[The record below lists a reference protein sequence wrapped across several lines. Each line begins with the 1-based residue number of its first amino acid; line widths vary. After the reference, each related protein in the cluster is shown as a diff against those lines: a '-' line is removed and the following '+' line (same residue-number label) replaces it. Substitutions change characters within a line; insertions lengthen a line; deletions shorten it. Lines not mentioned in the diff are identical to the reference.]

1 MSNLLWK
8 SLLASPAAVGAAL
21 VMSGAGF
28 AAETADAP
36 VFSLETLETT
46 EAQEPSVLDQVA
58 GYSNE
63 SVQLAQVTSVSELS
77 DVRPTDWAYTALQ
90 RLVEEYRCIEG
101 YPNRTFQGNR
111 AMTRYEFAAGLNAC
125 LDTIV
130 QLIGG
135 GEGPDGNDLA
145 TIRRLQEQFQAELAT
160 LRGRV
165 DALEADVAELEANQ
179 FSTTT
184 KLRGEVAANAVV
196 PFDTAQIGGDDLD
209 DSTIFNARARLNF
222 DTSFTGEDRLR
233 IRFQTGTGDEGLGQS
248 IGFTGFDRAAGNNSN
263 QFRVN
268 DFYYSFPVGSRID
281 VIVAANSIVT
291 DDFVTS
297 TIVPFDGAGVADM
310 GGPVLYDFGMGGSA
324 GLGVSVALTDSIVFD
339 AGYSFD
345 DAQGSNPEVGV
356 FGANEQSYI
365 GQLSFLSDGLIDAAL
380 VYIHGSNGNENYLD
394 TYGGLLSLDFG
405 RFILA
410 GYFAYH
416 EDDDNN
422 DDTSFMGGISLP
434 DLFAEGDEL
443 GVYAGVLP
451 DNDLGGVGG
460 LFDNEDPFYAE
471 AYYGIPISEYLTI
484 TPSIIY
490 LDGDL
495 QGLGAD
501 DDDEALF
508 GAIRALFTF

>member
-21 VMSGAGF
+21 VMSGAGM
-28 AAETADAP
+28 AAETA
-36 VFSLETLETT
+36 
-46 EAQEPSVLDQVA
+46 EASVLDQVS

-101 YPNRTFQGNR
+101 YPNQTFQGNR

-135 GEGPDGNDLA
+135 GDVDTNDLA

-184 KLRGEVAANAVV
+184 KLRGEVAANVAT
-196 PFDTAQIGGDDLD
+196 PFETGEIGGNDLD
-209 DSTIFNARARLNF
+209 DSTLFNARARLNF

-233 IRFQTGTGDEGLGQS
+233 IRFQTGTGSDGLGQTL
-248 IGFTGFDRAAGNNSN
+248 GFTGFEDAAANDDNDFN
-263 QFRVN
+263 VD
-268 DFYYSFPVGSRID
+268 DFYYLFPVGNRID
-281 VIVAANSIVT
+281 VIVAANGIKT

-297 TIVPFDGAGVADM
+297 TIVPFDGASVADM
-310 GGPVLYDFGMGGSA
+310 GGPVLYDFDMGGSA
-324 GLGVSVALTDSIVFD
+324 GLGVSVALTNSIVFD

-345 DAQGSNPEVGV
+345 DAQGSNPEIGI
-356 FGANEQSYI
+356 FGANNQSYI
-365 GQLSFLSDGLIDAAL
+365 GQLSYLGEEFLSAAL
-380 VYIHGSNGNENYLD
+380 VYMHGSGDGNENYTD
-394 TYGGLLSLDFG
+394 TYGGLLGLDFG
-405 RFILA
+405 RFVLG

-416 EDDDNN
+416 EDDNNN
-422 DDTSFMGGISLP
+422 DDISYMGGISLP

-443 GVYAGVLP
+443 GIYAGVLP
-451 DNDLGGVGG
+451 DADVGG
-460 LFDNEDPFYAE
+460 PTLISGFDNEDPFYAE

-484 TPSIIY
+484 TPSVIY

-495 QGLGAD
+495 QGLAAG
-501 DDDEALF
+501 DDDEAVF
-508 GAIRALFTF
+508 GAIRALFKF